1 MKLRFPIA
9 ILALLVLLASA
20 ALLGIASAQN
30 SPSASV
36 SLSPSGTVEPG
47 TAITVTMSFS
57 NLETDSDTATKDY
70 VFRADV
76 KDADNGDAN
85 ACEDRAGGYG
95 LGVDRYMWKVDEDPE
110 VRAGATASGCP
121 EGSYTVRASVSDANG
136 AELASATAGFAIAA
150 PTPTPTERN
159 RRPAARTPV
168 PAACPASRTRRT
180 MIPRRRC
187 PSPPPSRSGRA
198 RKSPPPCPS
207 AT

>member
-20 ALLGIASAQN
+20 ALLSIASAQN

-70 VFRADV
+70 IFRADV
-76 KDADNGDAN
+76 VGAD

-110 VRAGATASGCP
+110 VRAGSTASGCP

-136 AELASATAGFAIAA
+136 
-150 PTPTPTERN
+150 ER
-159 RRPAARTPV
+159 
-168 PAACPASRTRRT
+168 
-180 MIPRRRC
+180 
-187 PSPPPSRSGRA
+187 
-198 RKSPPPCPS
+198 
-207 AT
+207 